1 MTINKAQS
9 HKNTPP
15 HNIMKLPNYSVILL
29 PIHIKKLSVGEISV
43 YIQALKNLEDIIR
56 KC

>member
-1 MTINKAQS
+1 
-9 HKNTPP
+9 
-15 HNIMKLPNYSVILL
+15 MKLPNYSVILL